1 MSGVLTRGT
10 LVMEIERCK
19 GCELCIPACRPGVL
33 VMSEAVNEQGVPY
46 PLLLP
51 GCTACKA
58 CYEVCPDFVF
68 EVYKYDEPI
77 MLPGPDDTAGP
88 AGSAVA
94 PTPARSA

>member
-33 VMSEAVNEQGVPY
+33 TMGETVNEHGFLY
-46 PLLLP
+46 PLLMP
-51 GCTACKA
+51 GCTACRA

-68 EVYKYDEPI
+68 EVYRYEEPI
-77 MLPGPDDTAGP
+77 MLPGPDH
-88 AGSAVA
+88 A
-94 PTPARSA
+94 PETVTPATASTP